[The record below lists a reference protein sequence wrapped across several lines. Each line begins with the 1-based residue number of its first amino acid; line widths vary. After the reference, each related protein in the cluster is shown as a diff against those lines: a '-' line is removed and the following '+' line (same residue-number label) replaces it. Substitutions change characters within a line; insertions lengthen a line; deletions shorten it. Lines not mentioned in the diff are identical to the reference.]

1 MPTRTR
7 PARAPTVHRKKARRW
22 PPPVRPESWSSDR
35 RVRELPVSRGG
46 HRAQHRRSRRGDF
59 FNYAGLFRV
68 REGELG
74 LGACLVVGEQ
84 RHRWGGAGVQR
95 QAGSTCAGAAVAGRW
110 NGMDACAMRRI
121 STAGARAD
129 PAVRGDVSGT
139 PAGGAGWFGLAVLC
153 RGGGGGRW
161 AVAAS
166 CWRSSMGAASRDGRL
181 SAAFMDH
188 LGLGRSSQRCT
199 DPGSAPTCCR
209 RAHYNQIKC
218 A

>member
-1 MPTRTR
+1 MEATGHST
-7 PARAPTVHRKKARRW
+7 A
-22 PPPVRPESWSSDR
+22 DR
-35 RVRELPVSRGG
+35 DG
-46 HRAQHRRSRRGDF
+46 GDF

-84 RHRWGGAGVQR
+84 RHRWGGGGVQR

-139 PAGGAGWFGLAVLC
+139 PAGGAGWFGLAWLSCV
-153 RGGGGGRW
+153 GAVEVGGGRW
-161 AVAAS
+161 RHRAGGRRWGRPAVTGGSVRRSWTTWDLGGRRSDAPILAQRLPAADVPTIT
-166 CWRSSMGAASRDGRL
+166 RSN
-181 SAAFMDH
+181 
-188 LGLGRSSQRCT
+188 
-199 DPGSAPTCCR
+199 
-209 RAHYNQIKC
+209 AHS
-218 A
+218 